1 MVGEHLEQLLRLRMR
16 TLATVTDMARRFD
29 RRLLHDDKFG
39 TRQRQG
45 SQVLETPVIRRP
57 VLGAVLTHWGHRVPD
72 WQGGAAEAKWFEQGM
87 HACHQNEPGELN
99 SLIADDG
106 AALVAYP
113 IPEAQVVDPY
123 IGKAGAHRRC
133 GT

>member
-1 MVGEHLEQLLRLRMR
+1 MPGP
-16 TLATVTDMARRFD
+16 ARVVE
-29 RRLLHDDKFG
+29 KPA
-39 TRQRQG
+39 RQR
-45 SQVLETPVIRRP
+45 
-57 VLGAVLTHWGHRVPD
+57 D
-72 WQGGAAEAKWFEQGM
+72 AAEGKWFEQGR
-87 HACHQNEPGELN
+87 HACHQNGPGELN

-113 IPEAQVVDPY
+113 IPEAEVVDPH